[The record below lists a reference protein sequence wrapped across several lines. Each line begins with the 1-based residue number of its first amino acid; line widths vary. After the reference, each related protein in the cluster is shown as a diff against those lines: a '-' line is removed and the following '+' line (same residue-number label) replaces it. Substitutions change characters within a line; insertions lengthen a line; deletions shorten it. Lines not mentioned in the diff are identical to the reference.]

1 MPSIFDELFG
11 KLGIVKTR
19 TQKPEARRESAVPT
33 AFMAMEEMK
42 PGSAYIFTTP
52 TTPEKRRAA
61 ADRLLRNMPPAVKK
75 GEKPAHVLL
84 AEYRAGK

>member
-1 MPSIFDELFG
+1 
-11 KLGIVKTR
+11 
-19 TQKPEARRESAVPT
+19 
-33 AFMAMEEMK
+33 MEEMK

-61 ADRLLRNMPPAVKK
+61 ADRLLRNMPPPVKK